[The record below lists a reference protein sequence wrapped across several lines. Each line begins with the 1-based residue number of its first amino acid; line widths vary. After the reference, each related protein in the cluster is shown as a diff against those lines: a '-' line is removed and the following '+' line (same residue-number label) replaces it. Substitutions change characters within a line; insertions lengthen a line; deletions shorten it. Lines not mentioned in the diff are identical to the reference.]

1 MICKVD
7 LESID
12 KIKSITVPA
21 AVTADTDLF
30 FFKNATASCADA
42 YRKWFSFECMFSTI
56 NAKEGWKMKLQD
68 KLVQLRKKKGLSQLE
83 LAEAL
88 KVSRQAI
95 SKWELGTAIPTLENL
110 ASISRLFGVSVDY
123 LVDDEAESDFDTPAA
138 KAAENYY
145 KTNYKRTVIS
155 VIVTAVAVIFA
166 IIIGIINHSVFTSL
180 LFLLLIGTAI
190 VIYLVIHW
198 LYRNAA
204 YKDEE
209 KRR

>member
-1 MICKVD
+1 
-7 LESID
+7 
-12 KIKSITVPA
+12 
-21 AVTADTDLF
+21 
-30 FFKNATASCADA
+30 
-42 YRKWFSFECMFSTI
+42 
-56 NAKEGWKMKLQD
+56 MKLQD

-123 LVDDEAESDFDTPAA
+123 LVNDEAESDFDTPAA